1 VVSGSRF
8 APFPDAGPRGAAED
22 ECVNPTGSRVIVL
35 GRADNE
41 TNVQLVAAW
50 SAQGL
55 ACAVVDPYELRP
67 EAHDV
72 VLARL
77 DVLPTLDGV
86 EPGLLQLLFAQR
98 RGATV
103 LNRTESLLTTHDKLR
118 TAAALERA
126 GLPHP
131 RTRHLRYG
139 QIESPPGAPVVLKPR
154 FGSWGRD
161 VRLCRTDAEVLD
173 ALREFRSRGWFRR
186 HGVLAQEV
194 IPTRGFDLRVL
205 VADGRVVG
213 AIERHPQ
220 PGEWRTNVSVGAS
233 ARPAVPNEAACKL
246 AVAAAG
252 AAGADLVGV
261 DLMSRLDG
269 SYVVIEL
276 NGAAD
281 FDPGYVIGGDIYAEV
296 ADALR
301 LPIPA
306 PRAGSGLGEK
316 GRENAA

>member
-1 VVSGSRF
+1 M
-8 APFPDAGPRGAAED
+8 
-22 ECVNPTGSRVIVL
+22 NPTGSRVIVL

-55 ACAVVDPYELRP
+55 ECAVVDPYELRP

-103 LNRTESLLTTHDKLR
+103 LNRTEALLTTHDKLR

-161 VRLCRTDAEVLD
+161 VRLCRTDAEVLE

-194 IPTRGFDLRVL
+194 IPTRCFDLRVL

-233 ARPAVPNEAACKL
+233 ARPAVPKEAARTL

-252 AAGADLVGV
+252 AVGADLVGV

-269 SYVVIEL
+269 GYVVIEL

-306 PRAGSGLGEK
+306 PRAGSLSPLL
-316 GRENAA
+316 APID